1 MYDVLMYFLP
11 AHFTIW
17 RQFWIY
23 KTLTFRNILPI
34 AKLTLNQE
42 NYPQRGV
49 NKMSQIPVFL
59 LIFFFYFKENIF
71 SIPPQFTRGSFFKR
85 KTSNCF
91 IFISLNVPPW
101 LNTCTCRSEEPPW
114 DMYITMTIMILSQ
127 IISIFN
133 DSRHLWGA
141 RCALFPGVH
150 VHSVWKIAISE
161 KLNQFFSEMIAHYL
175 VMW

>member
-42 NYPQRGV
+42 NYPQRSV

-59 LIFFFYFKENIF
+59 LIFFFISKKISFQSHLSSQEEAF
-71 SIPPQFTRGSFFKR
+71 S
-85 KTSNCF
+85 NVLY

-161 KLNQFFSEMIAHYL
+161 KLNQFFSQTIAHYL